1 MRKFASIALLAL
13 GCITNK
19 ALAGSFEC
27 SNFTEDQLSKNTAT
41 LNQDYMYING
51 SIDTA
56 SLFTTAYF
64 QKQAEIKIDPLRGHS
79 PPEVYKAISNYC
91 VLHPDDG
98 VVVAVMKTVSAYAKE
113 AIAYRSEKQ

>member
-13 GCITNK
+13 ACIKND
-19 ALAGSFEC
+19 AVAGSFEC

-51 SIDTA
+51 SLDTA

-64 QKQAEIKIDPLRGHS
+64 QNQAKIKIDPLRGHS
-79 PPEVYKAISNYC
+79 PPEVYKAISSYC
-91 VLHPDDG
+91 ILHPDDG
-98 VVVAVMKTVSAYAKE
+98 VVVAVMETVRKYATKDM
-113 AIAYRSEKQ
+113 ALRAKK